1 MRRKPAMKSGGGFT
15 ERRTPKED
23 ALIKGETT
31 TVVIP
36 FIRYTS
42 LKMKRTKKAA
52 VITDIN

>member
-1 MRRKPAMKSGGGFT
+1 MKSGGGFT